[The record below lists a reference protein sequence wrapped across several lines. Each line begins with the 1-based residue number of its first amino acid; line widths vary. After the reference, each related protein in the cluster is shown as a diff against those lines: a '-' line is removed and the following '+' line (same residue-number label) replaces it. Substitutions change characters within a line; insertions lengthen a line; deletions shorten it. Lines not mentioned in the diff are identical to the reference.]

1 MAIPMRPTNG
11 NGRHTPPKP
20 KPADNVHRLMP
31 HDRGAE
37 ESLLGAM
44 LQSPRAITA
53 AIDAGV
59 TAEHY
64 YAPARGHI
72 HHAILTVHN
81 RGNGVDAITVAAELE
96 TAGLL
101 EQCGGL
107 SALVDLQ
114 AGTLGPSAAT
124 NHAAIITKT
133 AERRD
138 LMRAADALAE
148 AARTGEPTAEIL
160 ARLAGATP
168 ATKGPQPLPV
178 TPVHELLANPPEPK
192 PMLIEGLLAQG
203 EMMVL
208 AAARASYKSWAT
220 MSLAMAL
227 ADGYGRW
234 LDTFT
239 IRKKCRVLVIHG
251 EMDASAAYGRWKLLL
266 GNDTISAGIFDLYGA
281 GRVIIAR
288 VRRQEGNETI
298 ETARAILP
306 GGLEATIAEV
316 RPDVMLIDPWAAFY
330 GGAENSNDDADA
342 VLNELGEL
350 AKRHAMSVI
359 ATHHFS
365 KATDQMEAENLWRG
379 ASLLADRVH
388 TRVTLQPFYKPVDY
402 KRMSMDRRE
411 GRRYAT
417 ATFLCRTHAIPDD
430 VTLRWSPDDGRFH
443 PWEPGAD
450 DGTAAITAEDAIRR
464 ADEKRYVKD
473 MVDLTMLIEAA
484 QRMGGGFDSI
494 RQAEMAMNVSWNKAR
509 RVLGL
514 GVHVGKLEAIANP
527 RTGEPESWKLIGAED
542 ADEDDGEDLL

>member
-1 MAIPMRPTNG
+1 MTTATRPA

-20 KPADNVHRLMP
+20 KPDNVTRLMP
-31 HDRGAE
+31 HSTEAE

-44 LQSPRAITA
+44 LLSPRAIA
-53 AIDAGV
+53 AAADAGIE
-59 TAEHY
+59 AGHY
-64 YAPARGHI
+64 YAPTRGHI
-72 HHAILTVHN
+72 HHAIITVHA
-81 RGNGVDAITVAAELE
+81 RGNGVDAITVAAELD
-96 TAGLL
+96 AVGLL
-101 EQCGGL
+101 EQCGGTR
-107 SALVDLQ
+107 ALTELQ
-114 AGTLGPSAAT
+114 AGTLGPGAAA
-124 NHAAIITKT
+124 NHAALIVKT
-133 AERRD
+133 AEQRRFLGLLD
-138 LMRAADALAE
+138 EANA
-148 AARTGEPTAEIL
+148 AARDGEDPAVIL
-160 ARLAGATP
+160 ARLAGAAP
-168 ATKGPQPLPV
+168 ATQTTKPLPV

-208 AAARASYKSWAT
+208 AAARASYKSWAS
-220 MSLAMAL
+220 MSLAMSL

-234 LDTFT
+234 LDTFA
-239 IRKKCRVLVIHG
+239 IRKRCRVLVIHG

-266 GNDTISAGIFDLYGA
+266 GNDTISPNIFDLYGA

-288 VRRQEGNETI
+288 VRRQDGPETV

-306 GGLEATIAEV
+306 AGLEATVAEI
-316 RPDVMLIDPWAAFY
+316 RPDVIIIDPWAAFY

-350 AKRHAMSVI
+350 ARRHGLSVI

-417 ATFLCRTHAIPDD
+417 ATFLCRTHSIPDD

-443 PWEPGAD
+443 PWAPDTDDTPTVSAD
-450 DGTAAITAEDAIRR
+450 DAIRK

-473 MVDLTMLIEAA
+473 MVDLTMLLEAA
-484 QRMGGGFDSI
+484 ERMGGGFDSI
-494 RQAEMAMNVSWNKAR
+494 RQAEMAMNVSWSKAR
-509 RVLGL
+509 RVLAL
-514 GVHVGKLEAIANP
+514 GVHVGKLEAINNP
-527 RTGEPESWKLIGAED
+527 RTGEPESWRLVASET
-542 ADEDDGEDLL
+542 ADEDDGGDLL